1 MYVEF
6 VHPSASDSHRDE
18 LYQPCVVVQVEQS
31 VCYVCLFL
39 CLYVWTLTFELYN
52 LWRIWYLSC

>member
-18 LYQPCVVVQVEQS
+18 IYQPCVVVQVEQS

-52 LWRIWYLSC
+52 L